1 MEVKE
6 ISHRKLYPRHSSVS
20 NTPGIYAWYYDYR
33 ILIDILNISASRDT
47 IINTFLDE
55 LESISQKIKLPNAK
69 GKIKGK
75 LNTEYTCIIENIDYL
90 KKQSYHSKMQLT
102 DFDMLKQSIYV
113 LQNYSAPLYI
123 GKAVKQSLR
132 DRYKQHIKNYNDS
145 ASGKTDKNTFG
156 YRLYEIGLNPSELI
170 FKYHS
175 LTNRD
180 NEIDMIEHI
189 INRINKP
196 TLGER

>member
-1 MEVKE
+1 MKLKE
-6 ISHRKLYPRHSSVS
+6 ISHRKLYPRPSSIS

-33 ILIDILNISASRDT
+33 KLIDILNITAPRN
-47 IINTFLDE
+47 IIIDTFLNE
-55 LESISQKIKLPNAK
+55 LESISQKIKLPSAK

-75 LNTEYTCIIENIDYL
+75 LNTEYSCIIDNIDYL
-90 KKQSYHSKMQLT
+90 KKKSYHSKMELT
-102 DFDMLKQSIYV
+102 DFDMLKESIYV
-113 LQNYSAPLYI
+113 LQSYSAPLYI
-123 GKAVKQSLR
+123 GKAVKQTLR
-132 DRYKQHIKNYNDS
+132 DRYKQHIKNYHDAALEKSN
-145 ASGKTDKNTFG
+145 KNTFG
-156 YRLYEIGLNPSELI
+156 YRLYEVGLNPSELI

>member
-1 MEVKE
+1 MTPKE
-6 ISHRKLYPRHSSVS
+6 ISHRKLYPRSSSVS
-20 NTPGIYAWYYDYR
+20 NTPGIYAWYYDYKK
-33 ILIDILNISASRDT
+33 LIDILNLSAPRDT
-47 IINTFLDE
+47 IINTFLNE
-55 LESISQKIKLPNAK
+55 LENISQKIKLPSAN

-90 KKQSYHSKMQLT
+90 KSASYHAKMN
-102 DFDMLKQSIYV
+102 FINFNMLKESIYV
-113 LQNYSAPLYI
+113 LQSFSAPLYI
-123 GKAVKQSLR
+123 GKAVQQTLR
-132 DRYKQHIKNYNDS
+132 QRYSQHIKNYND
-145 ASGKTDKNTFG
+145 AVSGKTDKNTFG
-156 YRLYEIGLNPSELI
+156 HRLYEIGLNPSELI

-189 INRINKP
+189 INRITKP

>member
-1 MEVKE
+1 MKPKE
-6 ISHRKLYPRHSSVS
+6 ISHRKLYPRTSSVS

-33 ILIDILNISASRDT
+33 ILIDILNISASRNT
-47 IINTFLDE
+47 IINTFLNE
-55 LESISQKIKLPNAK
+55 LENISKRIKLPSAK
-69 GKIKGK
+69 GNIKGK
-75 LNTEYTCIIENIDYL
+75 LNTEYSCIIENIDYL
-90 KKQSYHSKMQLT
+90 KNKSYHSKMALT
-102 DFDMLKQSIYV
+102 DFDMLKQNIYV

-123 GKAVKQSLR
+123 GKAVKQTLR
-132 DRYKQHIKNYNDS
+132 QRYSQHIKNYDDA

-156 YRLYEIGLNPSELI
+156 YRLYEVGLKPSELI

-189 INRINKP
+189 INRITKP